1 MKTSVALAI
10 AVQAAFA
17 ARLLEDAVDYSVG
30 YSDLTPY
37 LDDGSGLQVNSSES
51 VAVES
56 AAPADDAAGDLVDL
70 LDVLQTED
78 VEDAAEDEAPA
89 AAESQDLTVE
99 ASDNQA
105 VQSQAP
111 NNDFSIDKI
120 GEIATQGALNAQGHG
135 DYYNVGLGG
144 AHGGSLGG

>member
-1 MKTSVALAI
+1 MRTSVALAI

-30 YSDLTPY
+30 TSDLTPY
-37 LDDGSGLQVNSSES
+37 MDDGSGLLMNSSES
-51 VAVES
+51 VAVMS
-56 AAPADDAAGDLVDL
+56 AAPADDAAGDLEVVDE
-70 LDVLQTED
+70 VVED
-78 VEDAAEDEAPA
+78 VVKDAAEEG
-89 AAESQDLTVE
+89 QDLTVE

-105 VQSQAP
+105 VQSQSL
-111 NNDFSIDKI
+111 NKDVSIDKI
-120 GEIATQGALNAQGHG
+120 GEIATQDALKAQGQG